1 MLWEPIERSEGQLKC
16 ASVLTSLI
24 RSEHLGA
31 DLAELR
37 SVVHPS
43 QPIRATRWLARAG
56 AWEDAVVTC
65 FKAVLFDWRGTLV
78 HIPNPVWHVA
88 RALESIGREAE
99 RETVDSI
106 IERVRGASDLSE
118 FIEAE
123 RVIDL
128 SAEFHHAT
136 TIRMYDEAGLD
147 SELAEALYR
156 VEWELEARPAY
167 ADVAA
172 TLGAVRGRG
181 AKVAVVSDI
190 HFDIRPDCIAQG
202 IDAFTGAYVL
212 SCELGIQKPD
222 PRMFLAAT
230 SALGVRP
237 SEALMVG
244 DSAATDGGAAAVG
257 IATHPHPPKAR

>member
-1 MLWEPIERSEGQLKC
+1 M
-16 ASVLTSLI
+16 
-24 RSEHLGA
+24 
-31 DLAELR
+31 
-37 SVVHPS
+37 
-43 QPIRATRWLARAG
+43 
-56 AWEDAVVTC
+56 
-65 FKAVLFDWRGTLV
+65 LFDWRGTLV

-106 IERVRGASDLSE
+106 IERVGGASELPE

-136 TIRMYDEAGLD
+136 TIRMYEEAGLD
-147 SELAEALYR
+147 LQLAEAMYR
-156 VEWELEARPAY
+156 VEWEQEARPWY
-167 ADVAA
+167 PDVLD
-172 TLGAVRGRG
+172 TFQAVDGRG
-181 AKVAVVSDI
+181 PKIAVVSDI
-190 HFDIRPDCIAQG
+190 HFDIRPECIAQG

-237 SEALMVG
+237 SEAPMVG

-257 IATHPHPPKAR
+257 IATLILPRPDELVTRGLDLVVHLLD